1 LGIWPLTLP
10 SSVTPRREE
19 GKYVEIKEEI
29 PSPSTGEG
37 QGFGRELSRTVG
49 VIYEIIS
56 QLQGTQRGDEKN
68 SFNFMKMD
76 EFSGSSG
83 IGF

>member
-1 LGIWPLTLP
+1 M
-10 SSVTPRREE
+10 REE

-49 VIYEIIS
+49 VIRGFFHTFRGVG
-56 QLQGTQRGDEKN
+56 GT
-68 SFNFMKMD
+68 
-76 EFSGSSG
+76 
-83 IGF
+83 